1 MPAVE
6 KAGATVDT
14 SPADYRPM
22 KRLQLLRFDGT
33 HWSSSEGL
41 DGDARGPASVEEHV
55 SSVVE
60 ETEMKKNGDRS

>member
-1 MPAVE
+1 
-6 KAGATVDT
+6 
-14 SPADYRPM
+14 M

-33 HWSSSEGL
+33 QWSSSEGL